1 MQNFPNQS
9 LFRGFSA
16 SDWNQLEQPFQTQL
30 FKIFSFLPLSTFYS
44 NAEKMR
50 KIESFHAIL
59 PLFPLGKTIL
69 SIGLTIRFPYI
80 QKCSSFIFQVVL

>member
-1 MQNFPNQS
+1 MQNLPNQS

-16 SDWNQLEQPFQTQL
+16 SDWNRPEQRFLTQL
-30 FKIFSFLPLSTFYS
+30 FKIFSFPSLSTFYS

-59 PLFPLGKTIL
+59 PLLSLGKSIL
-69 SIGLTIRFPYI
+69 SIGLRILFPII
-80 QKCSSFIFQVVL
+80 QKCSSFIIQVVS